1 MEKLKEIWSNK
12 WVKFSVVSVIYILLT
27 VVWTGNPWMLL
38 GEIVIFDI
46 YISKY
51 MYRLFWRKHK
61 ELMQKGGTYRKVMG
75 WVEAIVF
82 ALVVVTLLK
91 YFVFGMYVI
100 PTSSMEKSLLV
111 GDYLWV
117 SKLAYGPLVPN
128 TPISFP
134 LVHNTMPFSKT
145 KKSYSEA
152 IQWPYHRLKGLG
164 HVKRGDVV
172 VFHFPAGD
180 TVALERA
187 NETYYDIVREYQRV
201 LGKREGWERVQ
212 KDYTIISRPVD
223 KREHYVK
230 RCVGLPGDTI
240 RVAASELTVNGKP
253 LGNIPGMQYNY
264 TVQTNG
270 TPISAQAFRDMGIAL
285 DDIHYDN
292 TYHMYVYLPLTKQ
305 NYERVKNM
313 SNVIGIAQMIQDEA
327 DYRVFPNE
335 PELYP
340 WNVDNFGPLW
350 VPRKGATVKL
360 TTENLPLY
368 RDIID
373 KYEANTLEVRNGQ
386 ILINGAPADS
396 YTFKMDYYFMMGD
409 NRDNSLDSRFWGF
422 VPEDHIVGKPRFVL
436 ISFDKDKK
444 FPANIRWNRMFTWV
458 RGVK

>member
-1 MEKLKEIWSNK
+1 MGKLKEIWSNK
-12 WVKFSVVSVIYILLT
+12 WVKFSVVSVVYILLA
-27 VVWTGNPWMLL
+27 VVWTGCPWMLL
-38 GEIVIFDI
+38 GEVVIFDI

-51 MYRLFWRKHK
+51 MYRLFWGKYK
-61 ELMQKGGTYRKVMG
+61 QMLQKDVAYRIIMSWG
-75 WVEAIVF
+75 EAIVF
-82 ALVVVTLLK
+82 ALVVVTVLK

-117 SKLAYGPLVPN
+117 SKLAYGPIVPN
-128 TPISFP
+128 TPLSFP

-152 IQWPYHRLKGLG
+152 IQWPYYRLKGLG
-164 HVKRGDVV
+164 HVERGDVV

-201 LGKREGWERVQ
+201 LGRSEGWARVQ
-212 KDYTIISRPVD
+212 RDYTIVSRPVD
-223 KREHYVK
+223 KRENYVK
-230 RCVGLPGDTI
+230 RCVALPGDTV

-253 LGNIPGMQYNY
+253 LGVVPGLQYNY

-270 TPISAQAFRDMGIAL
+270 TPISAQAFRDMGVAQ
-285 DDIHYDN
+285 DDIRYN
-292 TYHMYVYLPLTKQ
+292 STYNMYVYLPLTRQ
-305 NYERVKNM
+305 NYERVKAM
-313 SNVIGIAQMIQDEA
+313 KNVVGVAQIIQDEA
-327 DYRVFPNE
+327 DDKIFPHDTGI
-335 PELYP
+335 YP

-350 VPRKGATVKL
+350 IPQKGATVEL
-360 TTENLPLY
+360 TAKTLPLY
-368 RDIID
+368 RDIIE
-373 KYEANTLEVRNGQ
+373 KYEGNSLEVRGDEILVNGS
-386 ILINGAPADS
+386 PADT

-436 ISFDKDKK
+436 ISFDKDRK
-444 FPANIRWNRMFTWV
+444 FPSNIRWNRLFKWV
-458 RGVK
+458 RGVN